1 MHKVEANSIE
11 SQNPHPLAGNVLT
24 LPPWMTPRHE
34 VVAQRWPV
42 TCAMDFTPVQT

>member
-1 MHKVEANSIE
+1 MHKVEAISIE
-11 SQNPHPLAGNVLT
+11 FQYPRPLAGKVLA
-24 LPPWMTPRHE
+24 LPPWMTPCHE